1 MKKNLLLSLL
11 AAGLLTVTSCGNA
24 PKEESKGQHNIKVT
38 KVTDYLY
45 ETTLDYDFDYSKAI
59 EIEKQYGVNAPIAC
73 SAISIGNQRGRNL
86 DWIYAANVEVVV
98 RTPKTDNRH
107 ASIGVVPLTSIS
119 NKTAADGQYHPAY
132 ELLPYQTLDG
142 INDAG
147 ICINLNVVNY
157 QELGPWEMKTETTDD
172 DMLET
177 TGPRLILDN
186 CASLADIIPL
196 YDKYDW
202 ISMGKAD
209 ETHIMVSGP
218 RTAEDTTY
226 TTVVFEFVPF
236 TEGGKT
242 FRKLCCISTD
252 EKDIAIVGGDASR
265 FWHSKADL
273 FIMTNFNLWKFE
285 ADKDR
290 KGRLL
295 SATEHPTGFERYE
308 NVEAAAN
315 TAIGIAGGR
324 DKLTSVQMQDIMRT
338 VHYSQWY
345 NLFNHNFWYTEDI
358 TYIPTK
364 EELIN
369 LTDEQ
374 RNPCGDI
381 NKIFKG
387 KDNQFFNG
395 TKTAIESWAKRDRDA
410 KTSLWETV
418 QTLIYNYQERSFQIS
433 IHESPDFYEFKL

>member
-1 MKKNLLLSLL
+1 MKKILFLSIIG
-11 AAGLLTVTSCGNA
+11 AGMLTATSCGNA
-24 PKEESKGQHNIKVT
+24 PKEEATGQHNIKVT

-45 ETTLDYDFDYSKAI
+45 ETTLDYDFYYSKAI
-59 EIEKQYGVNAPIAC
+59 GLEKQYGVNAPIAC
-73 SAISIGNQRGRNL
+73 SALSIGNQRGRNL
-86 DWIYAANVEVVV
+86 DWIYASNAEIVV
-98 RTPKTDNRH
+98 RTPKTENRH

-119 NKTAADGQYHPAY
+119 NKTAADGQYHEAY

-147 ICINLNVVNY
+147 ICINLNIVNY

-172 DMLET
+172 DMPET
-177 TGPRLILDN
+177 SGPRLILDN
-186 CASLADIIPL
+186 CASLADIITL

-202 ISMGKAD
+202 ISMGTVD

-252 EKDIAIVGGDASR
+252 EKDLAIVGDDASR
-265 FWHSKADL
+265 FWHSKADP

-295 SATEHPTGFERYE
+295 SATEHPLGFERYE
-308 NVEAAAN
+308 NIEAAVKS
-315 TAIGIAGGR
+315 AIGIAGSK
-324 DKLTSVQMQDIMRT
+324 DKLTTVQMQDIMRS
-338 VHYSQWY
+338 VHYSHMY
-345 NLFNHNFWYTEDI
+345 DLFNHNFWYTEDAGFM
-358 TYIPTK
+358 PTK

-381 NKIFKG
+381 NKLFKG
-387 KDNQFFNG
+387 KDNKFVNSF
-395 TKTAIESWAKRDRDA
+395 KMAIEQWGNRNRENKSE
-410 KTSLWETV
+410 LWETV
-418 QTLIYNYQERSFQIS
+418 QTIIYNYQQRSFQIS
-433 IHESPDFYEFKL
+433 IHEGIDYYEFKL

>member
-1 MKKNLLLSLL
+1 MKNILLLSMI
-11 AAGLLTVTSCGNA
+11 AAGMLTVTSCGNA
-24 PKEESKGQHNIKVT
+24 PKEEGTGQHNIKVT

-59 EIEKQYGVNAPIAC
+59 GLEQQYGANAPIAC
-73 SAISIGNQRGRNL
+73 SSISIGNQRGRNL
-86 DWIYAANVEVVV
+86 DWVYANNVEIVV
-98 RTPKTDNRH
+98 RTPKTKNRH

-119 NKTAADGQYHPAY
+119 NKTAADGQYHEAY

-147 ICINLNVVNY
+147 ICINLNIVNY

-177 TGPRLILDN
+177 IGPRLILDN
-186 CASLADIIPL
+186 CASLADIITL

-202 ISMGKAD
+202 VSMGTVD

-252 EKDIAIVGGDASR
+252 EKDLAIVGGDASR
-265 FWHSKADL
+265 FWHSKADP

-295 SATEHPTGFERYE
+295 SATEHPLGFERYE
-308 NVEAAAN
+308 NIEAAVKS
-315 TAIGIAGGR
+315 AIGISGGK
-324 DKLTSVQMQDIMRT
+324 DKLTTVQMQDIMRS
-338 VHYSQWY
+338 VHYSHMY
-345 NLFNHNFWYTEDI
+345 DLFNYNFWYTEDAG
-358 TYIPTK
+358 YMPTK

-381 NKIFKG
+381 NKLFKG
-387 KDNQFFNG
+387 KDNKFFNA
-395 TKTAIESWAKRDRDA
+395 TKTDIEQWGNRDRENETD
-410 KTSLWETV
+410 LWETI
-418 QTLIYNYQERSFQIS
+418 QTIIYNYQKRSFQIS
-433 IHESPDFYEFKL
+433 VHEGIDYYEFKL